1 MNVKMYYN
9 ESDDRAINKSITN
22 ETLFQGDLR
31 DSVTI
36 MAPVIRFYSADVLRF
51 NYCYI
56 PDFQRYYHVTSIEAV
71 SLDIY
76 DVSLSVDVLMSFR
89 GDILQLPAIVNKQ
102 TESENGDE
110 YIDDSSLVC
119 KNELFANV
127 YNFSGGFNDTPE
139 FILITAG

>member
-36 MAPVIRFYSADVLRF
+36 MGPVIRFYSADVLRF

-89 GDILQLPAIVNKQ
+89 GDILKLPAIVNKQ
-102 TESENGDE
+102 TERENGNE

-119 KNELFANV
+119 NNMLFSRT
-127 YNFSGGFNDTPE
+127 YNYSEGFNNTPA